1 MKGNTLLSDAD
12 YLKSEDLGKVI
23 AKGMAV
29 LYKANPQNPIDYLG
43 KWLLNQSMVK
53 REEDRQRQQLELMR

>member
-1 MKGNTLLSDAD
+1 MVSRNIDISDAD

-29 LYKANPQNPIDYLG
+29 LYKTNPQNPVDYLG
-43 KWLLNQSMVK
+43 KWLLN
-53 REEDRQRQQLELMR
+53 